1 MGSVAASEARAAPA
15 VARPSPPIR
24 PSMRFPLSSSPLAL
38 ACALLLAT
46 APAKSQ
52 PMDPEAAPPSAVS
65 LTVSGGVSLGVYE
78 AGFLYYAL
86 ASSRGSQRVDL
97 RLLTGASAGSL
108 NSLLAVLA
116 ACGVEAPSPEKS
128 LFWRTWIPIGFD
140 RLFLP
145 SSTTPLGMFSREW
158 LERGAAGIEEAWN
171 QGVSP
176 SCDVVLGVS
185 TTRAEPRVLWAAN
198 GRLSL
203 PRIEEKFAIR
213 IQGRG
218 PGKAP
223 RATNYTTPGSRRL
236 EPLLV
241 TDAQGEI
248 PFEHLRNLILASMSF
263 PVAFPPHSLPTCE
276 SNSST
281 TTPAVCPLSEAKTAR
296 FIDGGIFDN
305 APLRLAVG
313 LARDG
318 LRPVDG
324 KLKWRDVPTPGVR
337 DTPKG
342 IAFAFV
348 DPDAT
353 EYPVQLPAESQAEAE
368 SLPAELAG
376 LVAAL
381 VDTARSKELS
391 MLLEEEPEIARHLV
405 VPRRHFPAASAPLFA
420 FLGFFE
426 TEFRTFDFYL
436 GMYDARRMLEDV
448 SAGTARFADPLGEP
462 TEEPGGWAPFTCMRA
477 VYDGASDATRACQGD
492 AMADFRALLQVSL
505 DQLYFACSTAR
516 KQAEGTTW
524 RNPHCDRAMAGQPPP
539 HVPGIAPSRWPDWKK
554 GATEPELDY
563 SMRLLGAYGFQFRD
577 LGVEPGRGDLAIV
590 RIRES
595 IGRALHRLTSAQPGA
610 DKQVVGFAGKLA
622 ADSVA
627 FAPPDTVLHFTM
639 GPTQSEVGLSLGAF
653 ASRLPTGLRF
663 ASAVGFRGLE
673 DVFSSGGGESFSV
686 ALVGGLEYRP
696 RTDQSFLAQSRF
708 GLRGGWMFSA
718 NDNYGTSD
726 CEDRGASRVTAC
738 SRPVV
743 QALAGMAFL
752 ERFRVQLVG
761 EWYPGSTNRKTLWSI
776 APGLGVEVAL

>member
-1 MGSVAASEARAAPA
+1 MGSVATSTAL
-15 VARPSPPIR
+15 V
-24 PSMRFPLSSSPLAL
+24 L
-38 ACALLLAT
+38 ACALLLIT
-46 APAKSQ
+46 PPAKSQ
-52 PMDPEAAPPSAVS
+52 PLDPDAPPISAVS

-108 NSLLAVLA
+108 NSLLAVMA
-116 ACGVEAPSPEKS
+116 ACGAEAPSPEKS

-140 RLFLP
+140 RLFIP
-145 SSTTPLGMFSREW
+145 SSTSPLGIFSRDA
-158 LERGAAGIEEAWN
+158 LEHGATGIEEVWKK
-171 QGVSP
+171 GLTP

-198 GRLSL
+198 DRLPL

-218 PGKAP
+218 PGKPP
-223 RATNYTTPGSRRL
+223 RATNYTTPGSRRM

-241 TDAQGEI
+241 TDEQGEI

-263 PVAFPPHSLPTCE
+263 PVAFPPHELPTCE
-276 SNSST
+276 SSSSKA
-281 TTPAVCPLSEAKTAR
+281 TPPVCPQEKAGTAR
-296 FIDGGIFDN
+296 YIDGGIFDN

-318 LRPVDG
+318 LRASDG
-324 KLKWRDVPTPGVR
+324 KLRWRDVPTPGVR

-342 IAFAFV
+342 ITFAFV

-353 EYPVQLPAESQAEAE
+353 EYPSLPPAEARSAAT
-368 SLPAELAG
+368 SLPVELAG
-376 LVAAL
+376 LIAAL
-381 VDTARSKELS
+381 VDTARSKELAL
-391 MLLEEEPEIARHLV
+391 LLEEEPEIARHLIL
-405 VPRRHFPAASAPLFA
+405 PRRHFPAASAPLFA

-448 SAGTARFADPLGEP
+448 ADRSTRFAEPIGEP
-462 TEEPGGWAPFTCMRA
+462 AEEPGGWAPFTCMRA
-477 VYDGASDATRACQGD
+477 VYDGASDATKACQGD
-492 AMADFRALLQVSL
+492 ALADFRALLQVSL
-505 DQLYFACSTAR
+505 DQLYFACGTA
-516 KQAEGTTW
+516 KKETEGATW
-524 RNPHCDRAMAGQPPP
+524 RNRHCDRAMAGHPPP
-539 HVPGIAPSRWPDWKK
+539 RVPGVAPRHWPDWKK
-554 GATEPELDY
+554 GEKEPELDY
-563 SMRLLGAYGFQFRD
+563 SMRLLGAYGFHFRD
-577 LGVEPGRGDLAIV
+577 LGVEQGRGDLAIV

-595 IGRALHRLTSAQPGA
+595 IGSALHRLTSAQSGA

-653 ASRLPTGLRF
+653 ASKLPTGLRF
-663 ASAVGFRGLE
+663 ASAIGFRGLE
-673 DVFSSGGGESFSV
+673 DVFSSGGGESFSA

-708 GLRGGWMFSA
+708 GLRAGWMFSA
-718 NDNYGTSD
+718 NDRYGTQG
-726 CEDRGASRVTAC
+726 CEGRGASRVTAC

-761 EWYPGSTNRKTLWSI
+761 EWYPGTSHRKTLWSV
-776 APGLGVEVAL
+776 APGLGVELAL

>member
-1 MGSVAASEARAAPA
+1 MASVATST
-15 VARPSPPIR
+15 
-24 PSMRFPLSSSPLAL
+24 PLAL
-38 ACALLLAT
+38 ACALLLFSP
-46 APAKSQ
+46 PAKSQ
-52 PMDPEAAPPSAVS
+52 PLDPDAPPISAVS

-86 ASSRGSQRVDL
+86 ASSRGSQQVDL

-108 NSLLAVLA
+108 NSLLAVMA
-116 ACGVEAPSPEKS
+116 ACGAEASSPEKS

-140 RLFLP
+140 RLFLR
-145 SSTTPLGMFSREW
+145 SSTSPLGIFSREA
-158 LERGAAGIEEAWN
+158 LEQGAAGIEEAWKK
-171 QGVSP
+171 GLSP

-198 GRLSL
+198 DRLPL

-218 PGKAP
+218 PGKTP
-223 RATNYTTPGSRRL
+223 RATNYTTPGSRRM

-276 SNSST
+276 SKST
-281 TTPAVCPLSEAKTAR
+281 KATPAVCPQEKARTAR
-296 FIDGGIFDN
+296 YIDGGIFDN

-318 LRPVDG
+318 LKASDNG
-324 KLKWRDVPTPGVR
+324 KLHWRDVPTPGVR

-342 IAFAFV
+342 ITFAFV

-353 EYPVQLPAESQAEAE
+353 EYPSLPPAETPSDET
-368 SLPAELAG
+368 SLPVELAG
-376 LVAAL
+376 LIAAL
-381 VDTARSKELS
+381 VDTARSKELAL
-391 MLLEEEPEIARHLV
+391 LLEEEPNIARHLV
-405 VPRRHFPAASAPLFA
+405 LPRRHFPAASAPLFA

-448 SAGTARFADPLGEP
+448 EAGTARFAEPIGEP

-492 AMADFRALLQVSL
+492 ALADFRALLQVSL
-505 DQLYFACSTAR
+505 DQLYFACGTA
-516 KQAEGTTW
+516 KKESEGAKW
-524 RNPHCDRAMAGQPPP
+524 RNPHCDRAMAGQAPPK
-539 HVPGIAPSRWPDWKK
+539 VPGLEPRRWPDWKK
-554 GATEPELDY
+554 GEEEPELDY

-577 LGVEPGRGDLAIV
+577 LGVEKGRGDLAIV

-595 IGRALHRLTSAQPGA
+595 IGRALHRLTSAQPGS

-653 ASRLPTGLRF
+653 ASKLPTGLRF
-663 ASAVGFRGLE
+663 ASAIGLRGLE
-673 DVFSSGGGESFSV
+673 DVFSSGSGESFSV

-696 RTDQSFLAQSRF
+696 RTAQSFLAQSRF
-708 GLRGGWMFSA
+708 GLRAGWMFSA
-718 NDNYGTSD
+718 NDGYGTQD
-726 CEDRGASRVTAC
+726 CEGRGASRVTAC

-761 EWYPGSTNRKTLWSI
+761 EWYPGSSHRKTLWSI
-776 APGLGVEVAL
+776 APGLGVELAL